1 MFQRSIFLAC
11 GLALTLLLGGCA
23 HPISMAPNL
32 DAVQATPEQKL
43 VAKKVGYHISAA
55 SQTLEV
61 TTPGGGGDKVRYF
74 PYRDID
80 AGLYKALGTVFRDV
94 TKIKN
99 PGDLA
104 ELQASGIQLLI
115 TPEITTNSSSESAFT
130 WPPTSFTVV
139 LNCQVK
145 DSQGKTLDTVRVE
158 GVGKAEFAE
167 FKANFSLAAV
177 RASEDALKKL
187 AVALRQSKALAK

>member
-1 MFQRSIFLAC
+1 
-11 GLALTLLLGGCA
+11 
-23 HPISMAPNL
+23 MAPNL

-43 VAKKVGYHISAA
+43 VAKKVGYHISAT

-80 AGLYKALGTVFRDV
+80 AGLYKALGTVFREV

-99 PGDLA
+99 PEDIA
-104 ELQASGIQLLI
+104 EVRASGIQLLI
-115 TPEITTNSSSESAFT
+115 TPEVTTNSSSESAFT

-158 GVGKAEFAE
+158 GSGKAEFAE
-167 FKANFSLAAV
+167 FKTNFSLAAV

-187 AVALRQSKALAK
+187 ALALRQSKALAK

>member
-1 MFQRSIFLAC
+1 MSQRSIFLAC
-11 GLALTLLLGGCA
+11 GLALTLILGGCA

-32 DAVQATPEQKL
+32 EAVKATPDQNL
-43 VAKKVGYHISAA
+43 LAKKVGYHISAA

-74 PYRDID
+74 PYRDIEP
-80 AGLYKALGTVFRDV
+80 GLYKALGTVFRDV

-104 ELQASGIQLLI
+104 EVQTSGIQLLI

-139 LNCQVK
+139 LNCQLK
-145 DSQGKTLDTVRVE
+145 DNQGKTLDTVRVE

-187 AVALRQSKALAK
+187 TVALRQSKALAK